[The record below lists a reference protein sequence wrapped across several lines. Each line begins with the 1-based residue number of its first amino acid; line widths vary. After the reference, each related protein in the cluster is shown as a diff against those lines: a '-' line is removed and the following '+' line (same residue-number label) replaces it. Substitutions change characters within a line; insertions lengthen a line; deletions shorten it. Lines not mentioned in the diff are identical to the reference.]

1 MAPEA
6 LGSLTESQDP
16 EALSS
21 FSEYRDAGEDCPAAE
36 TTTTTTPEE
45 KQHGSTILGA
55 IFNFTNSIVGAGCI
69 GLGGA
74 IAISGGGISIIFL
87 LFFAF
92 LTKFS
97 LDLVIRLSIET
108 EGAHGSYEDLAQVG
122 LGFFGRLVVLGCK
135 FVYSFGCLVAYVI
148 VVKDNFGSAVCSLIF
163 GKEAASDVS
172 GHALEWLHVILKED
186 VWTTWFLSLVVI
198 LPLCFLRDMTP
209 LASFSVVSVASIVS
223 IVAIV
228 VYLFFAHPEIRQPGG
243 STYENWIEIRPGVWE
258 R

>member
-6 LGSLTESQDP
+6 LNNVSESQDP
-16 EALSS
+16 ETLSS
-21 FSEYRDAGEDCPAAE
+21 FSEYNGDAGEDCLAAE
-36 TTTTTTPEE
+36 TTPEE

-87 LFFAF
+87 IFFAF

-122 LGFFGRLVVLGCK
+122 LGVFGRLVVLGCK

-148 VVKDNFGSAVCSLIF
+148 VVKDNFGSAVCSLVF
-163 GKEAASDVS
+163 GKEAASDIS
-172 GHALEWLHVILKED
+172 GHALEWLHALLKED

-209 LASFSVVSVASIVS
+209 LASFSVVGVASIVS
-223 IVAIV
+223 IVAII